1 MKLMVER
8 DSDSGKKKGGRAG
21 KTKATWKVSGIYPQ
35 CNPAGSITRSDLA
48 IHRRPALTRRFTSN
62 LTEHYDS
69 LVTRQAGQ
77 TDDKAQGPEG
87 RFMLMVGRFK
97 RKGMRNIYLTRS

>member
-1 MKLMVER
+1 MTRLEFG
-8 DSDSGKKKGGRAG
+8 DSL
-21 KTKATWKVSGIYPQ
+21 V
-35 CNPAGSITRSDLA
+35 TRLDLA
-48 IHRRPALTRRFTSN
+48 V
-62 LTEHYDS
+62 YDS

-97 RKGMRNIYLTRS
+97 RKGVKNIYLTRS